1 MNFFL
6 LYGSAEAWLVL
17 VELDLAQLGSP
28 ASHVRV
34 YSTDPIVEQGATQS
48 MLTAMGGA
56 QESKKNT
63 QQCLKSVHV
72 TFSTIPLAKA
82 SHMAKLNSNREGKY
96 ILPTLERGMLK
107 YFSKGHGCIFL

>member
-1 MNFFL
+1 M

-17 VELDLAQLGSP
+17 VELDLAQLGSS

-34 YSTDPIVEQGATQS
+34 YSTDPTVEQGATQS
-48 MLTAMGGA
+48 MGGA

-63 QQCLKSVHV
+63 QQCFKSVHV

-96 ILPTLERGMLK
+96 ILPTLERSMPK